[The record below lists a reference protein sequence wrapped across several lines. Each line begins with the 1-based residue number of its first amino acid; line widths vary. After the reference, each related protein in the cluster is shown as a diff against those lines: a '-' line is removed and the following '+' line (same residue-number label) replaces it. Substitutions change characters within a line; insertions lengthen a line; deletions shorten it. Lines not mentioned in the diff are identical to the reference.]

1 MNGKRKCKILKQI
14 RAEIAKR
21 NDIDYVTSECQ
32 YQGDCT
38 GTCPKCE
45 GEVRYLEQ
53 ELHKRRQAGKTVAVV
68 GIAAALMLG
77 SVGCAGSEIPETTSP
92 EQTQS
97 TTDTQVDG
105 EMVIGELPYEETEPW
120 EGELSSEETEPME
133 FMGVPMDTTE
143 ELLLTGDVAYPEE
156 AWTD

>member
-1 MNGKRKCKILKQI
+1 MNGKTKCKILKQI
-14 RAEIAKR
+14 RAEIAKC

-32 YQGDCT
+32 YQGECT

-53 ELHKRRQAGKTVAVV
+53 ELRKRRQAGKTVAVA

-77 SVGCAGSEIPETTSP
+77 SMGCAGSEIPETTPS

-105 EMVIGELPYEETEPW
+105 EMVIGELPYEETE
-120 EGELSSEETEPME
+120 LIE
-133 FMGVPMDTTE
+133 FMGVPMPPTE
-143 ELLLTGDVAYPEE
+143 ELLTGDIAYPEE